1 MKPENKTPSFLLPSW
16 KWPLFWSGFLT
27 IAFIIC
33 SVTEMKQGLP
43 SCLAGDMH
51 AVLWGLIYVVVYI
64 SMIVTVPVLI
74 IYAAILWLLHRL
86 MTRSAG

>member
-1 MKPENKTPSFLLPSW
+1 MKSENNTPSFL
-16 KWPLFWSGFLT
+16 
-27 IAFIIC
+27 
-33 SVTEMKQGLP
+33 LP

-74 IYAAILWLLHRL
+74 IYAAILWLLHQL
-86 MTRSAG
+86 TTRSAR